1 MAGGKRKIEMAA
13 LIYMNGWRKEEGREG
28 SSDIHEWLEE
38 RGGRDGSSDIHEW
51 LEERG
56 GRDGSSDIHEWLMMS
71 AIKRFY

>member
-1 MAGGKRKIEMAA
+1 MAGGKRKVEMVA
-13 LIYMNGWRKEEGREG
+13 LIYMNGWRKEEGRDG

-56 GRDGSSDIHEWLMMS
+56 R
-71 AIKRFY
+71 